1 MSRRRNTES
10 ALTATIARELETLAD
25 PERAVQQQ
33 AYMKSAMPYAGI
45 GAGPLRTLCRRV
57 FKERPPVDADAWLG
71 SAASLWR
78 DATVR
83 EMRYAAIELLNVPR
97 FKKAWLS
104 PDAVPLIREMV
115 ETGAWWDY
123 VDTLASNVMGD
134 LLRQFPEET
143 TTLLYAWAED
153 EHLWVR
159 RTAILAQL
167 KFHEATDEALLLHAI
182 EGSLHDNDFFA
193 RKAIGWALRQHS
205 RTNPQL
211 VIDYVNEHRDALS
224 PLSKREAFK
233 LLLKNGTVTSVP

>member
-1 MSRRRNTES
+1 MSRRRTTEF
-10 ALTATIARELETLAD
+10 ALTATIAKELETLAD

-33 AYMKSAMPYAGI
+33 AYMKSTMPYAGV
-45 GAGPLRTLCRRV
+45 GAPELRKLCRDA
-57 FKERPPVDADAWLG
+57 FKAQPPPDAEAWHE
-71 SAASLWR
+71 AVADLWR
-78 DATVR
+78 TAEVR
-83 EMRYAAIELLNVPR
+83 EMRHAAIELLNVPR
-97 FKKAWLS
+97 FKKAWLA

-134 LLRQFPEET
+134 LLRRFPEQIT
-143 TTLLYAWAED
+143 PLLYAWAED

-167 KFHEATDEALLLHAI
+167 KFHEATDEALLVHAI
-182 EGSLHDNDFFA
+182 EGSLHDSDFFA

-205 RTNPQL
+205 RTNPKM
-211 VIDYVNEHRDALS
+211 VIDYVNEHRDVLS

-233 LLLKNGTVTSVP
+233 LLLKDGTVDSVP

>member
-45 GAGPLRTLCRRV
+45 GATPLRQLCRRV
-57 FKERPPVDADAWLG
+57 FKAQPPADADAWLD
-71 SAASLWR
+71 AAADLWR
-78 DATVR
+78 KATVR
-83 EMRYAAIELLNVPR
+83 EMRYAAIELLNMPR

-123 VDTLASNVMGD
+123 VDNLAGNVMGD
-134 LLRQFPEET
+134 LLRRFPDQIT
-143 TTLLYAWAED
+143 PLLYAWAED
-153 EHLWVR
+153 DHLWVR

-167 KFHEATDEALLLHAI
+167 KFHEATDEALLVHAI
-182 EGSLHDNDFFA
+182 EGSLHDKDFFA

-205 RTNPQL
+205 RTNPQM
-211 VIDYVNEHRDALS
+211 VIDYVNEHRDVLS
-224 PLSKREAFK
+224 PLSKREALK
-233 LLLKNGTVTSVP
+233 LLLKDGTVDSVP